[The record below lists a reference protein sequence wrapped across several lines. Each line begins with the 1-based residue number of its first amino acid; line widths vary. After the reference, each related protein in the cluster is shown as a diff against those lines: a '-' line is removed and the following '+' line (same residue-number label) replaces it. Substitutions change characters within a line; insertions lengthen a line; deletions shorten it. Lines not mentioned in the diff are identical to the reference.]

1 MRSCDVSASG
11 SADDALKLGTIL
23 RGVTA
28 VALYAHPSAIH
39 ASGWLHSA
47 ARAKTLQHRPAQQKT
62 LPPLI
67 AALVQIAEPP
77 SPRPI
82 SVSGLDCFTCAG
94 PRAGR
99 TLTELSLLALLH
111 LAIGV
116 NSVEEQLPVALRAR
130 IRVPLDAARKRLVYF
145 AGSTHARLGAGSV
158 LYLLPPDLAQLI
170 GKEIKV
176 NTT

>member
-1 MRSCDVSASG
+1 MCDAVRSCDVSASG

-28 VALYAHPSAIH
+28 IALYAHPSTIH
-39 ASGWLHSA
+39 ASGWLHST
-47 ARAKTLQHRPAQQKT
+47 ARAKT

-67 AALVQIAEPP
+67 AALVQIAEPL

-82 SVSGLDCFTCAG
+82 SVTGLDCFTCVG

-116 NSVEEQLPVALRAR
+116 SYVEEQLPVALRAR
-130 IRVPLDAARKRLVYF
+130 IRVPLDAARRRLVFF
-145 AGSTHARLGAGSV
+145 AGSTHARLGARSV

-170 GKEIKV
+170 GKEIKL